1 MGIASRR
8 RHPRVFF
15 SRDKKHHAGGVE
27 QWARL
32 QWLESS
38 NETARNQVFRRGG
51 HSGHRT
57 PSDWNS
63 VSDYRLNLLRMNN
76 WTDFR
81 SLRAKLDP
89 MSPDLRKSFLIAF
102 QDALT
107 LSGVSSRSA

>member
-8 RHPRVFF
+8 RHSRVFLHEIK
-15 SRDKKHHAGGVE
+15 STMPGVE

-38 NETARNQVFRRGG
+38 NETAKNQVFRRGG